1 MLRCAQHDNCTFG
14 WRMRPLIALLRV
26 MYVAKTH
33 RLRCFA
39 ALSMT
44 VARLGGE
51 WSNGLSLRDVEI
63 LRRTLSVRLK
73 MTACCWPRFLHPLG
87 RQFLPLG
94 IHRFDESNLL
104 GSQPPFDLL
113 LPRVCV
119 QHLGHVAHNVDEVGL
134 LHLPNLA

>member
-1 MLRCAQHDNCTFG
+1 M
-14 WRMRPLIALLRV
+14 

-63 LRRTLSVRLK
+63 LRRTLSVRLR
-73 MTACCWPRFLHPLG
+73 MTACCWPRFLHPFW

-113 LPRVCV
+113 LSRDCV
-119 QHLGHVAHNVDEVGL
+119 TYIPKFLEIDDPMSSSSSSDAAETFTK
-134 LHLPNLA
+134 A